1 MNPIKKIMSTKYKYA
16 FVAVIIMII
25 VFVLGIIVIQGMTN
39 VITEQGITYTDTI
52 VSNKYLDKSNDH
64 FYVIVG
70 NDNKTFDIE
79 KNDQGTKIYDTISI
93 GQHYRF
99 TVQNDTKSPM
109 MHIIQVYNDTN

>member
-16 FVAVIIMII
+16 FVAAIIMIV
-25 VFVLGIIVIQGMTN
+25 VFLLGIVVIQGMTN
-39 VITEQGITYTDTI
+39 VITEQQITYTNTI
-52 VSNKYLDKSNDH
+52 VSNKFLDESNDH
-64 FYVIVG
+64 FYIIVG

-79 KNDQGTKIYDTISI
+79 KNNQGTKIYDAISI

-99 TVQNDTKSPM
+99 TVRNDTSSPM